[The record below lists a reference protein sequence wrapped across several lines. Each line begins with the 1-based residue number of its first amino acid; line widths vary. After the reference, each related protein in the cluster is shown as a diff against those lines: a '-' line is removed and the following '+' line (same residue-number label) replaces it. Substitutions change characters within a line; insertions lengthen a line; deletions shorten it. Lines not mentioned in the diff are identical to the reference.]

1 MNKLPTSF
9 LFMLLG
15 ASMAAGCESSTA
27 PQPEFGAAAVAGHD
41 PVTVFFSGGGTF
53 APAGGSITCPVIG
66 PGPAIYAGTGV
77 MSRLGRTEVLAT
89 WTTCGI
95 NPLGQIA
102 MTGVIAFT
110 AANGDVIE
118 GTFTQTFTGSA
129 GAVSYFDVDPITF
142 TGGTGRFAG
151 VTGAAQGNG
160 SFDQATQQGEME
172 FYGTMTPP
180 GVSKHLNPSR

>member
-1 MNKLPTSF
+1 MSKLPTSF

-27 PQPEFGAAAVAGHD
+27 PQPELWAAAVAGHD

-53 APAGGSITCPVIG
+53 GPAGGSITCPVLG
-66 PGPAIYAGTGV
+66 PGPAIWAGTAA

-95 NPLGQIA
+95 SPLGQLA
-102 MTGVIAFT
+102 MTGVITFT

-118 GTFTQTFTGSA
+118 GTFMQTFTGSA
-129 GAVSYFDVDPITF
+129 GSVNYFEVVISF

-151 VTGAAQGNG
+151 VIGAAQGDG
-160 SFDQATQQGEME
+160 SFDQATQQGQME

-180 GVSKHLNPSR
+180 GVSKHLSPSR